1 MQVGPEIMPKNDA
14 LASLL
19 HPEIGKPE
27 AGTALG
33 SHMQAQPGGKARTTG
48 LYSFLLF
55 ISTFLQIL
63 CIYLINFTL
72 ANIASFSSK
81 PSMKKKGHFPNHFI

>member
-33 SHMQAQPGGKARTTG
+33 SHMRAQPGGKGKDYWLIQLSA
-48 LYSFLLF
+48 LYIHIPPDFMYIF
-55 ISTFLQIL
+55 
-63 CIYLINFTL
+63 
-72 ANIASFSSK
+72 A
-81 PSMKKKGHFPNHFI
+81 